1 MSTTF
6 ANKIDNL
13 DIYAK
18 RAECDAAGNTLST
31 TYATKSELPGSSQLV
46 PSATSADADKVL
58 TVDSLG
64 VPGWAIV
71 PSQSTGLFQATYGT
85 STYNEVRAAVNA
97 NKIVYCSVSGRMAFL
112 AYISSNNYEFQYYRS
127 NGSSSGTDSVFVYK
141 VSSSGWETT
150 ERPVKAGNISYPVT
164 QVNVNGSSAMTGTV
178 ANITVQAVPAVTS
191 SDNNKVLK
199 ASYSGGTGSYSW
211 QTESGG
217 GGTQADWTES
227 DQADPSYIQ
236 NKPTIVGIAAGSN
249 VSITEE
255 NNTLTVAATD
265 TTYTAGTGI
274 SISNGAISNSDPLPA
289 HTSTESGKVLGV
301 DSNGDLGWVNQSG
314 GGGGSYSAGT
324 GIDITAG
331 TISVDTTTVAMKTD
345 IPTVP
350 TTDQTYNSSSTN
362 PQSGTAVA
370 GAISGV
376 AQVPS
381 VTSSDNAKVL
391 TASYSDGVASYSWQT
406 AQGGGG
412 TSNVT
417 TADKQ
422 INVAVNGT
430 GVPMQLNLLNP
441 TVDRTVVDLGHPSVN
456 IVQLPLQTGTPYAIE
471 LSWTFSKS
479 LVYFPGILASD
490 VRFQVDVA
498 NDIVLCPGSDKVGN
512 YPEFAS
518 TPYNASV
525 YPNTLCNAAN
535 GNVIGVFDCQQGYYA
550 IPVVNSTYVEGVTIY
565 DSKINAETEAISN
578 ITSFNEAEYSSASTI
593 KFSQYIAGNKGIDE
607 STWNVIRMDSTDLQ
621 PYADILS
628 QNASEIT
635 LYMNSPTVN
644 KYTSVIGS
652 CTVTGTTPTTADS
665 GTSDRYRYEFN
676 AAQKALLLPGTY
688 LVQIQGAS
696 SSGNATTTVWL
707 YKDNNTGYE
716 SYNTA
721 SRTTYV
727 DSWGNRTE
735 LFLMQVDENTT
746 SIGSNNQSRTFTMVR
761 IG

>member
-1 MSTTF
+1 MPTSF
-6 ANKIDNL
+6 ANQIDNL

-85 STYNEVRAAVNA
+85 STYNEVSAAVTA
-97 NKIVYCSVSGRMAFL
+97 KKIVYCAVSGRMAFL
-112 AYISSNNYEFQYYRS
+112 AYVGSNNYEFQYYRS

-141 VSSSGWETT
+141 VTSEGWTTT

-178 ANITVQAVPAVTS
+178 ANITVQSVPAVTS

-227 DQADPSYIQ
+227 DDSDPSYIQ

-249 VSITEE
+249 VSISEE
-255 NNTLTVAATD
+255 NNTLTIAATD

-301 DSNGDLGWVNQSG
+301 DNNGDLGWVAQGG

-381 VTSSDNAKVL
+381 VTSSDDAKVL
-391 TASYSDGVASYSWQT
+391 TASYSGGVASYSWQT
-406 AQGGGG
+406 AQGGGGGG

-430 GVPMQLNLLNP
+430 GLPMQLNLLNP
-441 TVDRTVVDLGHPSVN
+441 TATRAEANLGHPS
-456 IVQLPLQTGTPYAIE
+456 IRYSTCFEGYTGSSVPAIE
-471 LSWTFSKS
+471 LYWTFNKS
-479 LVYFPGILASD
+479 AIDIPTVIDEPWRLRTVTSNAVTIISRASRD
-490 VRFQVDVA
+490 PDTGAPMLRAGTSPDGYA
-498 NDIVLCPGSDKVGN
+498 NEICN
-512 YPEFAS
+512 AS
-518 TPYNASV
+518 TDALILGCSIGPGGD
-525 YPNTLCNAAN
+525 NAAVN
-535 GNVIGVFDCQQGYYA
+535 VMWEEYDYDNYIVDETRTGN
-550 IPVVNSTYVEGVTIY
+550 SIY
-565 DSKINAETEAISN
+565 DFSSSAYEA
-578 ITSFNEAEYSSASTI
+578 ASTI
-593 KFSQYIAGNKGIDE
+593 TLSCPFYGIKSITYSPSYSVTFMTQAELAD
-607 STWNVIRMDSTDLQ
+607 
-621 PYADILS
+621 YAAIISPHLS
-628 QNASEIT
+628 DIT
-635 LYMNSPTVN
+635 LYMPGPATS
-644 KYTSVIGS
+644 YTATIGTS
-652 CTVTGTTPTTADS
+652 MVSGDINTSQS
-665 GTSDRYRYEFN
+665 GTYYHNFTASET
-676 AAQKALLLPGTY
+676 AALVPGIYMVQVNGRGNSSQATY
-688 LVQIQGAS
+688 VSLC
-696 SSGNATTTVWL
+696 
-707 YKDNNTGYE
+707 KDNNTYGYA
-716 SYNTA
+716 YA
-721 SRTTYV
+721 SRYTSSNGGEIFFMTV
-727 DSWGNRTE
+727 QS
-735 LFLMQVDENTT
+735 NTT
-746 SIGSNNQSRTFTMVR
+746 SIRSQHSTPFTMVR

>member
-1 MSTTF
+1 MPTSF
-6 ANKIDNL
+6 ANQIDNL

-31 TYATKSELPGSSQLV
+31 TYATKAELPGSSQLV
-46 PSATSADADKVL
+46 PSATSADEDKVL

-85 STYNEVRAAVNA
+85 STYNEVSAAVTA
-97 NKIVYCSVSGRMAFL
+97 KKIVYCAVSGRMAFL
-112 AYISSNNYEFQYYRS
+112 AYVGSNNYEFQYYRS

-141 VSSSGWETT
+141 VTSEGWTTT

-178 ANITVQAVPAVTS
+178 ANITVQSVPAVTS

-217 GGTQADWTES
+217 GGAQADWTES

-249 VSITEE
+249 VSITEA
-255 NNTLTVAATD
+255 NNTLTIAATD

-301 DSNGDLGWVNQSG
+301 DNNGDLGWVAQGG

-391 TASYSDGVASYSWQT
+391 TASYSGGVASYSWQT
-406 AQGGGG
+406 AQGGGGGG

-430 GVPMQLNLLNP
+430 GLPMQLNLLNP
-441 TVDRTVVDLGHPSVN
+441 VGTYSNISLGSPTIYVKEIEYQMTGDTFYAPVIEWTFSRSAIAPSNPSAPYYRVPLTLSIPNDIIIVSGSDRVHTSNHGIQPNVYLDVKLLNASDDSMVVYLNSTQYIFSDGGYNDPPGDIKLLGGTYGPDEFTFNATRSIYDAASTLRLSMV
-456 IVQLPLQTGTPYAIE
+456 IDWTFYDEQTGTGSRLTQQEAQAMASAI
-471 LSWTFSKS
+471 
-479 LVYFPGILASD
+479 A
-490 VRFQVDVA
+490 
-498 NDIVLCPGSDKVGN
+498 
-512 YPEFAS
+512 
-518 TPYNASV
+518 
-525 YPNTLCNAAN
+525 
-535 GNVIGVFDCQQGYYA
+535 QQGTMTLTAPSGSPTAYTSY
-550 IPVVNSTYVEGVTIY
+550 IGST
-565 DSKINAETEAISN
+565 AISGQTT
-578 ITSFNEAEYSSASTI
+578 TSDSSYSGLYRYDFSAS
-593 KFSQYIAGNKGIDE
+593 E
-607 STWNVIRMDSTDLQ
+607 
-621 PYADILS
+621 
-628 QNASEIT
+628 
-635 LYMNSPTVN
+635 
-644 KYTSVIGS
+644 
-652 CTVTGTTPTTADS
+652 TA
-665 GTSDRYRYEFN
+665 
-676 AAQKALLLPGTY
+676 ALVPGTY
-688 LVQIQGAS
+688 LVQVNGPS
-696 SSGNATTTVWL
+696 SSGNQSTYVCL
-707 YKDNNTGYE
+707 FKGGNTGYNNYI
-716 SYNTA
+716 SYNKVSYLSSSG
-721 SRTTYV
+721 SR
-727 DSWGNRTE
+727 SE
-735 LFLMQVDENTT
+735 MFLMNVEENTT
-746 SIGSNNQSRTFTMVR
+746 AIGTKVNYGGFTMVR
-761 IG
+761 LG

>member
-1 MSTTF
+1 MSTSF

-85 STYNEVRAAVNA
+85 STYNEVRTAVTA

-112 AYISSNNYEFQYYRS
+112 AYIGSSNYEFQYYRS
-127 NGSSSGTDSVFVYK
+127 NSSSSGTDSVFVYK

-211 QTESGG
+211 ETESGG

-227 DQADPSYIQ
+227 DTSDPSYIQ

-249 VSITEE
+249 VSISEE
-255 NNTLTVAATD
+255 NNTLTIAATD
-265 TTYTAGTGI
+265 TTYTAGTGLTLA
-274 SISNGAISNSDPLPA
+274 NG
-289 HTSTESGKVLGV
+289 EF
-301 DSNGDLGWVNQSG
+301 
-314 GGGGSYSAGT
+314 
-324 GIDITAG
+324 
-331 TISVDTTTVAMKTD
+331 SVDTTTVAMKTD
-345 IPTVP
+345 IPSVP

-370 GAISGV
+370 GAISGLS
-376 AQVPS
+376 QVPA
-381 VTSSDNAKVL
+381 VTSSDDTKVL
-391 TASYSDGVASYSWQT
+391 TASYTGGVASYSWQT
-406 AQGGGG
+406 AQGGGGG

-430 GVPMQLNLLNP
+430 GLPMQLNLLNP
-441 TVDRTVVDLGHPSVN
+441 TANRTEVNIGHPSIGYSTCIDDYQFTSVPAIELYWMFNKSAVDFASLADEAWRIRTVVSNDITLIAAANRDPNSGAPM
-456 IVQLPLQTGTPYAIE
+456 LRTGFTGTM
-471 LSWTFSKS
+471 
-479 LVYFPGILASD
+479 G
-490 VRFQVDVA
+490 VD
-498 NDIVLCPGSDKVGN
+498 
-512 YPEFAS
+512 
-518 TPYNASV
+518 
-525 YPNTLCNAAN
+525 
-535 GNVIGVFDCQQGYYA
+535 
-550 IPVVNSTYVEGVTIY
+550 
-565 DSKINAETEAISN
+565 
-578 ITSFNEAEYSSASTI
+578 
-593 KFSQYIAGNKGIDE
+593 
-607 STWNVIRMDSTDLQ
+607 
-621 PYADILS
+621 LS
-628 QNASEIT
+628 QNELRNASTDAVISRFSFSDSFNDGNAAVGVKWDNLSGDNYIIGKSSVGDYLNSFDSSAYEAATTLKLSCFIYGVKSITVSPDFSVTFMTQAELADYAAIISQHLSDIT
-635 LYMNSPTVN
+635 LYMPGPAAS
-644 KYTSVIGS
+644 YASYIGS
-652 CTVTGTTPTTADS
+652 VSISGQTTTADS
-665 GTSDRYRYEFN
+665 SYSGLYRYDFTAEQT
-676 AAQKALLLPGTY
+676 AALVPGVY
-688 LVQIQGAS
+688 LVQVSGPS
-696 SSGNATTTVWL
+696 SSGNQSTWAYL
-707 YKDNNTGYE
+707 FKDGGTGYNYYTSDYKA
-716 SYNTA
+716 SYLSGSGA
-721 SRTTYV
+721 RK
-727 DSWGNRTE
+727 E
-735 LFLMQVDENTT
+735 IFLMNLEANTT
-746 SIGSNNQSRTFTMVR
+746 SIGTRVSYGNFTMVR